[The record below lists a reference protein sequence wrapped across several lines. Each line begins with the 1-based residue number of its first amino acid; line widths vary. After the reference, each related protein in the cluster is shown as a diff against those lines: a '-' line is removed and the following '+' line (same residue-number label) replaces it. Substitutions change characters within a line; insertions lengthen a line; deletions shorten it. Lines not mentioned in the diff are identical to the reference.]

1 MEIRMIDLS
10 LGRPNRDFGIGFYV
24 TKLQEQA
31 QAWAD
36 RKGEDKHTKG
46 IVTEFI
52 FDEYVWEDTELKLLR
67 FENYTE
73 SWLNFVVKNRLNR
86 SRKQAHDFDIVEGPV
101 ADDAVTVRV
110 NDYIRGDISKQDFL
124 EELKFRKPTHQICFS
139 TTASLQA
146 LEYTDSRPEWN
157 IERMGNEIIRQIM
170 RDKNRDEIE
179 AIDIFFTSKTFTALA
194 DKFTGLY
201 LKSWQDIYEMLKR
214 ELLHI

>member
-1 MEIRMIDLS
+1 MEIRTIDLS
-10 LGRPNRDFGIGFYV
+10 LGHPNRDFGLGFYV
-24 TKLQEQA
+24 TKLREQA

-36 RKGEDKHTKG
+36 RKGEDNHTKG

-67 FENYTE
+67 FEGYTE
-73 SWLNFVVKNRLNR
+73 SWLDFVVKNRLNR
-86 SRKQAHDFDIVEGPV
+86 SREQAHDFDIVEGPV

-157 IERMGNEIIRQIM
+157 IERMGNDVIRQII
-170 RDKNRDEIE
+170 RDKNKDEIE
-179 AIDIFFTSKTFTALA
+179 ATDIFFTSKTFTALA
-194 DKFTGLY
+194 DESTGLY
-201 LKSWQDIYEMLKR
+201 LKPWQDIYEMLKK
-214 ELLHI
+214 ELQ